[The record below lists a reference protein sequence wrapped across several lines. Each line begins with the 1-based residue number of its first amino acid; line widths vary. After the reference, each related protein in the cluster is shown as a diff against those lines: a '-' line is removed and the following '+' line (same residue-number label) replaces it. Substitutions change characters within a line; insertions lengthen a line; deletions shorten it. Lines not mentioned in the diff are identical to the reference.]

1 MMVASADAPEFCPLC
16 GNSLDPSDSEYDNS
30 GNGSYTS
37 WYYIECKK
45 CGARGTVSVNRN
57 E

>member
-1 MMVASADAPEFCPLC
+1 MMVASADTPEFCPLC